1 MTDIRQRLAALQMH
15 ATAGLLDDLVGTAT
29 KKRLGPMQILECVV
43 DCEERERNKRGLD
56 RRTKRARLPKFKLMA
71 DFDWQWPTQIDRAL
85 VESVVALDFA
95 EHAMNV
101 VIVAPPGLGK
111 TMIAQNVVHQAVL
124 AGYSARF
131 TTASELL
138 LDLAAQDSPRALE
151 RRLRYYAGFG
161 VLAIDELGFLP
172 QGGRNADL
180 LYEVINRCYGKRSV
194 LITTNLAFA
203 EWGSIFPNASC
214 VTAIVERLVHR
225 AEIVSLDG
233 KSYRVAEADREAK
246 RRQAA
251 RVAKAAANRKR

>member
-43 DCEERERNKRGLD
+43 DCEERERKKRGLD

-131 TTASELL
+131 TTACRGSRPG
-138 LDLAAQDSPRALE
+138 AVSYVKRKKPSP
-151 RRLRYYAGFG
+151 
-161 VLAIDELGFLP
+161 
-172 QGGRNADL
+172 
-180 LYEVINRCYGKRSV
+180 
-194 LITTNLAFA
+194 
-203 EWGSIFPNASC
+203 
-214 VTAIVERLVHR
+214 
-225 AEIVSLDG
+225 
-233 KSYRVAEADREAK
+233 
-246 RRQAA
+246 
-251 RVAKAAANRKR
+251 